1 MEFVASA
8 NRVYRFSN
16 FFSSRM

>member
-1 MEFVASA
+1 MEFLVLA

>member
-8 NRVYRFSN
+8 NRIYRFSN

>member
-8 NRVYRFSN
+8 NRVYHFSN

>member
-8 NRVYRFSN
+8 NRVYLFSN